1 MISSINF
8 ILQSTLLIVYPGAM
22 AARNPLPMHSQAF
35 DHLQYIRRT
44 MEGAASFTAVPGV
57 GGVLMGVSALGAGT
71 LAHAKASADPVGWLE
86 IWILEGA
93 LALAIGLLFAYRK
106 ARRIQ
111 VELFSRPARKFMLAF
126 APSLVAGAVLTSA
139 LGSVRQT
146 GLLPGCWLLL
156 YGAGISA
163 AGAFSVRIVPVM
175 GTCFLVLGSAAM
187 FSPPAWGD
195 AWLAA
200 GFGGLHI
207 IFGILI
213 ARRYGG

>member
-1 MISSINF
+1 
-8 ILQSTLLIVYPGAM
+8 M
-22 AARNPLPMHSQAF
+22 AARNPVPLHSQAF

-57 GGVLMGVSALGAGT
+57 GGVLMGSSALCAGA
-71 LAHAKASADPVGWLE
+71 LAHVQKPADRWLE
-86 IWILEGA
+86 IWMVEGV
-93 LALAIGLLFAYRK
+93 LALGIGLLFAYWK

-126 APSLVAGAVLTSA
+126 APSILAGAVLTA
-139 LGSVRQT
+139 PLWKAGQA

-163 AGAFSVRIVPVM
+163 AGAFSVPIVPVM
-175 GTCFLVLGSAAM
+175 GTCFLVVGSAAAL
-187 FSPPAWGD
+187 SPPGWGD

-213 ARRYGG
+213 ARKHGG

>member
-1 MISSINF
+1 
-8 ILQSTLLIVYPGAM
+8 M
-22 AARNPLPMHSQAF
+22 AARNPVPLHSQAF

-57 GGVLMGVSALGAGT
+57 GGVLMGVSALCAGA
-71 LAHAKASADPVGWLE
+71 LAHIAGALALAGGPADRWLQ
-86 IWILEGA
+86 IWMLEGA
-93 LALAIGLLFAYRK
+93 LALTIGLFFARRK
-106 ARRIQ
+106 ARRIG
-111 VELFSRPARKFMLAF
+111 VELLSRPARKFMLAF
-126 APSLVAGAVLTSA
+126 APSILAGAVLTSA
-139 LGSVRQT
+139 LWRAGEP

-187 FSPPAWGD
+187 LSPPAWGD

-207 IFGILI
+207 TFGILI
-213 ARRYGG
+213 GRRHGG

>member
-1 MISSINF
+1 
-8 ILQSTLLIVYPGAM
+8 M
-22 AARNPLPMHSQAF
+22 AARNPVPLHSQAF

-57 GGVLMGVSALGAGT
+57 GGILMGVSALTAGG
-71 LAHAKASADPVGWLE
+71 LAHAKGTAEPNRWLA
-86 IWILEGA
+86 IWILEGV

-111 VELFSRPARKFMLAF
+111 VELFSRPARKFMLAM
-126 APSLVAGAVLTSA
+126 APALGAGAVLTSA
-139 LGSVRQT
+139 LVRSGQMAM
-146 GLLPGCWLLL
+146 LPGCWLLL

-187 FSPPAWGD
+187 FSPGEWGD

-207 IFGILI
+207 VFGILI
-213 ARRYGG
+213 TRKHGG

>member
-1 MISSINF
+1 
-8 ILQSTLLIVYPGAM
+8 M
-22 AARNPLPMHSQAF
+22 AARNPVPLHSQAF

-57 GGVLMGVSALGAGT
+57 GGVLMGASALAAGSARACDRRHGT
-71 LAHAKASADPVGWLE
+71 RPLARGLAGSKDVL
-86 IWILEGA
+86 A
-93 LALAIGLLFAYRK
+93 LALGVFFAYRK

-126 APSLVAGAVLTSA
+126 APSLLAGAALTAA
-139 LGSVRQT
+139 LWRGGQT

-163 AGAFSVRIVPVM
+163 AGAFSVPIVPVM
-175 GTCFLVLGSAAM
+175 GTCFLVLGSAAL

-195 AWLAA
+195 AWLAG

-213 ARRYGG
+213 ARKHGG

>member
-1 MISSINF
+1 
-8 ILQSTLLIVYPGAM
+8 M
-22 AARNPLPMHSQAF
+22 AARNPVPLHSQAF

-57 GGVLMGVSALGAGT
+57 GGILMGVSALTAGG
-71 LAHAKASADPVGWLE
+71 LAHAKGTAEPNRWLA
-86 IWILEGA
+86 IWILEGV

-111 VELFSRPARKFMLAF
+111 VELFSRPARKFILAM
-126 APSLVAGAVLTSA
+126 APALGAGAVLTSA
-139 LGSVRQT
+139 LVRSSQMT
-146 GLLPGCWLLL
+146 MLPGCWLLL

-187 FSPPAWGD
+187 FSPGEWGD

-207 IFGILI
+207 VFGILI
-213 ARRYGG
+213 TRKHGG

>member
-1 MISSINF
+1 M
-8 ILQSTLLIVYPGAM
+8 LEGM
-22 AARNPLPMHSQAF
+22 AARNPVPLHSQAF

-44 MEGAASFTAVPGV
+44 MEGAASFTAVPGF
-57 GGVLMGVSALGAGT
+57 GGILMGVSALA
-71 LAHAKASADPVGWLE
+71 A
-86 IWILEGA
+86 GA
-93 LALAIGLLFAYRK
+93 LAHSSGAAEPQRWLAIWLMEGVLALALGLLFASRK

-139 LGSVRQT
+139 LERAGQM

-175 GTCFLVLGSAAM
+175 GTCFLAIGSAAM

-207 IFGILI
+207 IFGVLI
-213 ARRYGG
+213 ARRHGG

>member
-1 MISSINF
+1 
-8 ILQSTLLIVYPGAM
+8 
-22 AARNPLPMHSQAF
+22 
-35 DHLQYIRRT
+35 LQYIRRT
-44 MEGAASFTAVPGV
+44 MEGAASFTAVPGI
-57 GGVLMGVSALGAGT
+57 GGVLVGASALLAGAI
-71 LAHAKASADPVGWLE
+71 AHDPRAFSRSGAAPYAERWLG
-86 IWILEGA
+86 IWILEGV

-126 APSLVAGAVLTSA
+126 APSLLAGGVMTSA
-139 LGSVRQT
+139 LWRAAHV

-175 GTCFLVLGSAAM
+175 GTCFLLIGSAAM
-187 FSPPAWGD
+187 LSPPEWGD
-195 AWLAA
+195 AWLAG

>member
-1 MISSINF
+1 
-8 ILQSTLLIVYPGAM
+8 M
-22 AARNPLPMHSQAF
+22 AARNPVPLHSQAF

-44 MEGAASFTAVPGV
+44 MEGASSFTAVPGV
-57 GGVLMGVSALGAGT
+57 GGVLMGATAFAAGA
-71 LAHAKASADPVGWLE
+71 LAHAKVAGEPDRWLT
-86 IWILEGA
+86 IWILEGV
-93 LALAIGLLFAYRK
+93 LALAIGLFFAYRK

-126 APSLVAGAVLTSA
+126 APALLAGMVLTSA
-139 LGSVRQT
+139 LWRSGQT
-146 GLLPGCWLLL
+146 ALLPGSWLLL

-175 GTCFLVLGSAAM
+175 GTCFLVLGTAAV
-187 FSPPAWGD
+187 FSPPGWGD
-195 AWLAA
+195 AWLAC

-207 IFGILI
+207 VFGILI

>member
-1 MISSINF
+1 
-8 ILQSTLLIVYPGAM
+8 M
-22 AARNPLPMHSQAF
+22 AARNPVPLHSQAF

-57 GGVLMGVSALGAGT
+57 GGILMGATALGAGA
-71 LAHAKASADPVGWLE
+71 LAHQTGDAALWLD
-86 IWILEGA
+86 IWMLEGV

-106 ARRIQ
+106 ARRTQ
-111 VELFSRPARKFMLAF
+111 VELFSRPFRKFMLAF
-126 APSLVAGAVLTSA
+126 APSLLVGAVLTFA
-139 LGSVRQT
+139 LWRAGQS
-146 GLLPGCWLLL
+146 GLLPGSWLLL

-175 GTCFLVLGSAAM
+175 GTCFLFLGSAAM
-187 FSPPAWGD
+187 FSPSGWGD

-207 IFGILI
+207 VFGSLI
-213 ARRYGG
+213 AKRYGG

>member
-1 MISSINF
+1 MY
-8 ILQSTLLIVYPGAM
+8 STFM
-22 AARNPLPMHSQAF
+22 AARNPVPLHSQAF

-57 GGVLMGVSALGAGT
+57 GGVLMGASALGAGA
-71 LAHAKASADPVGWLE
+71 LAHTFVHSKSSGGPDRWLN
-86 IWILEGA
+86 IWMLEGA
-93 LALAIGLLFAYRK
+93 LAMAIGLLFAYKK

-126 APSLVAGAVLTSA
+126 APALLVGGVLTSA
-139 LGSVRQT
+139 LWRLGEAR
-146 GLLPGCWLLL
+146 LLPGCWLLL

-175 GTCFLVLGSAAM
+175 GTCFLFLGSAAI
-187 FSPPAWGD
+187 FSPAEWGD
-195 AWLAA
+195 AWLAG
-200 GFGGLHI
+200 GFGGRHI
-207 IFGILI
+207 IFRILI

>member
-1 MISSINF
+1 
-8 ILQSTLLIVYPGAM
+8 M
-22 AARNPLPMHSQAF
+22 AARNPVPLHSQAF

-57 GGVLMGVSALGAGT
+57 GGVLIGASALLAGAV
-71 LAHAKASADPVGWLE
+71 AHARGPAEADPWLE
-86 IWILEGA
+86 IWIVEGV

-111 VELFSRPARKFMLAF
+111 VELFSRPARKFMLAM
-126 APSLVAGAVLTSA
+126 APALVSGAVLTSA
-139 LGSVRQT
+139 LGRAGQT
-146 GLLPGCWLLL
+146 GMLPGCWLLL

-175 GTCFLVLGSAAM
+175 GTCFLALGSAAM

-207 IFGILI
+207 VFGILI
-213 ARRYGG
+213 ARGHGG

>member
-1 MISSINF
+1 
-8 ILQSTLLIVYPGAM
+8 M
-22 AARNPLPMHSQAF
+22 AARNPVPLHSQAI

-44 MEGAASFTAVPGV
+44 MEGAASFTAVPGT
-57 GGVLMGVSALGAGT
+57 GGVIMGSTALA
-71 LAHAKASADPVGWLE
+71 A
-86 IWILEGA
+86 GA
-93 LALAIGLLFAYRK
+93 LAHQVGAVDPDRWLAVWLAEGLLALVLGVFFAYRK

-126 APSLVAGAVLTSA
+126 APSLLAGAALTAA
-139 LGSVRQT
+139 LWKGGHT
-146 GLLPGCWLLL
+146 GLLAGCWLLL

-163 AGAFSVRIVPVM
+163 AGAFSVPVVPVM
-175 GTCFLVLGSAAM
+175 GTCFLVLGSAAL

-195 AWLAA
+195 AWLAG

-213 ARRYGG
+213 ARRHGG

>member
-1 MISSINF
+1 
-8 ILQSTLLIVYPGAM
+8 M
-22 AARNPLPMHSQAF
+22 AARNPVPLHSQAF

-44 MEGAASFTAVPGV
+44 MEGAASFTAVPGQ
-57 GGVLMGVSALGAGT
+57 GGVLMGASALAAGA
-71 LAHAKASADPVGWLE
+71 LAHTKVSSDPDRWLTT
-86 IWILEGA
+86 WILEGILA
-93 LALAIGLLFAYRK
+93 LALGLFFAYRK

-126 APSLVAGAVLTSA
+126 APALFAGGVLTSA
-139 LGSVRQT
+139 LWRSGQT
-146 GLLPGCWLLL
+146 PLLPGAWLLL

-187 FSPPAWGD
+187 FTPLAWGD
-195 AWLAA
+195 AWLSA

-207 IFGILI
+207 LFGILI
-213 ARRYGG
+213 AKKYGG

>member
-1 MISSINF
+1 
-8 ILQSTLLIVYPGAM
+8 M
-22 AARNPLPMHSQAF
+22 AARHPVPLHSQAF

-57 GGVLMGVSALGAGT
+57 GGILMGGSALGAGA
-71 LAHAKASADPVGWLE
+71 LAHSWGPAAPGRWLA
-86 IWILEGA
+86 IWMLEGV

-126 APSLVAGAVLTSA
+126 APSLLAGAVLTSA
-139 LGSVRQT
+139 LWRAGQP

-187 FSPPAWGD
+187 FSPPGWGD
-195 AWLAA
+195 AWLAG

>member
-1 MISSINF
+1 
-8 ILQSTLLIVYPGAM
+8 M
-22 AARNPLPMHSQAF
+22 AARNPVPLHSQAF

-44 MEGAASFTAVPGV
+44 MEGAAAFTAVPGV
-57 GGVLMGVSALGAGT
+57 GGVLMGASALA
-71 LAHAKASADPVGWLE
+71 A
-86 IWILEGA
+86 GA
-93 LALAIGLLFAYRK
+93 LAHSSAADDPTRWLTIWMVEGFLALALGLLFASRK

-126 APSLVAGAVLTSA
+126 APSLVVGAVLTAA
-139 LGSVRQT
+139 LGRAGQT
-146 GLLPGCWLLL
+146 AFLPGSWLLL

-163 AGAFSVRIVPVM
+163 AGAFSVPVVPVM
-175 GTCFLVLGSAAM
+175 GTCFLALGSAAM

-195 AWLAA
+195 AWLAT

-213 ARRYGG
+213 ARRHGG

>member
-1 MISSINF
+1 
-8 ILQSTLLIVYPGAM
+8 M
-22 AARNPLPMHSQAF
+22 AARNPVPLHSQAI

-57 GGVLMGVSALGAGT
+57 GGVLMGVTAFGAGA
-71 LAHAKASADPVGWLE
+71 LAHTSGSADPLRWLE
-86 IWILEGA
+86 IWMLEGIFAMA
-93 LALAIGLLFAYRK
+93 LGLLFAYRK

-126 APSLVAGAVLTSA
+126 APSLLVGAVLTSA
-139 LGSVRQT
+139 LWQAGQAVF
-146 GLLPGCWLLL
+146 LPGAWLLL

-175 GTCFLVLGSAAM
+175 GTCFLALGSAAM

>member
-1 MISSINF
+1 
-8 ILQSTLLIVYPGAM
+8 M
-22 AARNPLPMHSQAF
+22 AARNPVPLHSQAI

-44 MEGAASFTAVPGV
+44 MEGASSFTAVPGV
-57 GGVLMGVSALGAGT
+57 GGVLMGFTALGAAA
-71 LAHAKASADPVGWLE
+71 LAHYKGWEERWLL
-86 IWILEGA
+86 IWMLEGVLA
-93 LALAIGLLFAYRK
+93 LALGVFFAYRK

-139 LGSVRQT
+139 MERGGQE

-175 GTCFLVLGSAAM
+175 GTCFLFLGSAAM
-187 FSPPAWGD
+187 FSPSRWGD

-207 IFGILI
+207 LFGILI
-213 ARRYGG
+213 ARRHGG

>member
-1 MISSINF
+1 
-8 ILQSTLLIVYPGAM
+8 M
-22 AARNPLPMHSQAF
+22 AARNPVPLHSQAF

-44 MEGAASFTAVPGV
+44 MEGASSFTAVPGV
-57 GGVLMGVSALGAGT
+57 GGVLMGTSALVAGA
-71 LAHAKASADPVGWLE
+71 LAHQGSAVPDRWLS
-86 IWILEGA
+86 IWLVEGI
-93 LALAIGLLFAYRK
+93 LALAIGLLFAHRK

-126 APSLVAGAVLTSA
+126 APALVAGAVLTSA
-139 LGSVRQT
+139 LDRTGQM

-175 GTCFLVLGSAAM
+175 GTCFLALGSAAM
-187 FSPPAWGD
+187 FSPPEWGD

-213 ARRYGG
+213 AKRHGG

>member
-1 MISSINF
+1 
-8 ILQSTLLIVYPGAM
+8 M
-22 AARNPLPMHSQAF
+22 AARNPVPLHSQAF

-44 MEGAASFTAVPGV
+44 MEGAASFTAVPGL
-57 GGVLMGVSALGAGT
+57 GGVLMGATGLGAAA
-71 LAHAKASADPVGWLE
+71 LAHSSGQVDPDRWLR
-86 IWILEGA
+86 IWILEGV
-93 LALAIGLLFAYRK
+93 LALILGLFFAYRK

-126 APSLVAGAVLTSA
+126 APSLLAGAVLTTG
-139 LGSVRQT
+139 LWQTGET

-175 GTCFLVLGSAAM
+175 GTCFLFLGSAAM
-187 FSPPAWGD
+187 FSSPAWGD

-207 IFGILI
+207 VFGILI

>member
-1 MISSINF
+1 
-8 ILQSTLLIVYPGAM
+8 
-22 AARNPLPMHSQAF
+22 
-35 DHLQYIRRT
+35 
-44 MEGAASFTAVPGV
+44 V
-57 GGVLMGVSALGAGT
+57 GGILMGVSALTAGG
-71 LAHAKASADPVGWLE
+71 LAHAKGTAEPNRWLA
-86 IWILEGA
+86 IWILEGV

-111 VELFSRPARKFMLAF
+111 VELFSRPARKFILAM
-126 APSLVAGAVLTSA
+126 APALGAGAVLTSA
-139 LGSVRQT
+139 LVRSSQMT
-146 GLLPGCWLLL
+146 MLPGCWLLL

-187 FSPPAWGD
+187 FSPGEWGD

-207 IFGILI
+207 VFGILI
-213 ARRYGG
+213 TRKHGG

>member
-1 MISSINF
+1 
-8 ILQSTLLIVYPGAM
+8 M
-22 AARNPLPMHSQAF
+22 AARNPVPLHSQAF

-57 GGVLMGVSALGAGT
+57 GGVLMGISAL
-71 LAHAKASADPVGWLE
+71 LA
-86 IWILEGA
+86 GA
-93 LALAIGLLFAYRK
+93 LAHSRGAGDATRWLETWIGEGVLALVLGLFFAYRK

-126 APSLVAGAVLTSA
+126 APSLLAAAVLTSA
-139 LGSVRQT
+139 LARSGQMAMI
-146 GLLPGCWLLL
+146 PGCWLLL

-175 GTCFLVLGSAAM
+175 GTCFLFVGTAAM
-187 FSPPAWGD
+187 FSPGAWGD
-195 AWLAA
+195 GWLAA

-213 ARRYGG
+213 AKKYGG

>member
-1 MISSINF
+1 
-8 ILQSTLLIVYPGAM
+8 M
-22 AARNPLPMHSQAF
+22 AARNPVPLHSQAF

-57 GGVLMGVSALGAGT
+57 GGILMGVSALTAGG
-71 LAHAKASADPVGWLE
+71 LAHAKGTVEPNRWLA
-86 IWILEGA
+86 IWILEGV

-111 VELFSRPARKFMLAF
+111 VELSSRPARKFMLAM
-126 APSLVAGAVLTSA
+126 APALGAGAVLTSA
-139 LGSVRQT
+139 LVRSGQMAM
-146 GLLPGCWLLL
+146 LPGCWLLL

-187 FSPPAWGD
+187 FSPGEWGD

-207 IFGILI
+207 VFGILI
-213 ARRYGG
+213 TRKHGG